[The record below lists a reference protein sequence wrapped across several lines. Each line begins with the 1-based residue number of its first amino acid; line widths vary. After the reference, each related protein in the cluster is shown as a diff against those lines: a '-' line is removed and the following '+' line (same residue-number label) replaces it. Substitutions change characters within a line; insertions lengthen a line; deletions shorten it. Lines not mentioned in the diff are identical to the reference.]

1 MKNVRRLFAAF
12 IAGSL
17 IALTTIFGIVPAHAE
32 IDVSHLQTCL
42 KEEGSSL
49 DVLVLMDSS
58 RSLRDA
64 KPDEAAGRE
73 FDKGSD
79 PERKRGKILK
89 SSLKILRS
97 LAEESGRSFNI
108 SLRNFG
114 KNSDPAELGK
124 LKERWVDWTD
134 ETSDGDLSEFV
145 EKAVYDD
152 SPGTQWT
159 NGLISAQDQFKK
171 RIGQAKLAGT
181 SSCSIMFWIT
191 DGAPTDPTAPIC
203 AASGNASINWFR
215 ENNILILGGLLKPQ
229 EPAEAAK
236 AAQFGPLVRGKNCGE
251 NRDGWTRGEV
261 IEANE
266 IGDLAW
272 GFVGLIASIKNLI
285 NLNGDGSSFNVDPST
300 SHIEIYT
307 RKSSGNWEIK
317 KPDGT
322 VFCSDSNRGTRCKVQ
337 DDPDVGIITITIFPD
352 KPIDAA
358 GTWSISPA
366 INSDDFLVYGGLST
380 SSGDTSNT
388 KPNLVISKYSSQP
401 EEGKEASF
409 LASLVNPDG
418 SAFSLNGYKSVSI
431 CAKVA
436 SSPVA
441 SCESGKS
448 FANLTVVPST
458 TDKSVAFE
466 AVLVS
471 EKDPTR
477 DAYRISATV
486 KINCIPSGF
495 FPSLVCEKD
504 PCVLTNLANK
514 NSKATSI
521 LIVKAPSSG
530 GQGGTVTLLGT
541 TILADDIEDRGD
553 GHFKFVVQKENGEIV
568 EWNNENQ
575 TLSPGDKLT
584 VTVSTDQGGTS
595 EIQGV
600 LKYRVSANGQ
610 EIVRQLDFKFNVG
623 AAKDWPVL
631 IGLMLLAYLFT
642 VGLPYAYLLWSA
654 RRRAVLLVADNEFA
668 YLEEPVSISQSGKVV
683 SKASKVEN
691 ALAASLDPSHEGLKF
706 EEVESGAR
714 SISIGNVH
722 IEVIPPKWNPFV
734 EPVTHIYIKDNHI
747 LTTFGGSEFLQDRAF
762 FSRSLTGEAVIYF
775 ASEENIAPRAADQ
788 VESFEPASKSELFTS
803 TSTKAQ
809 GEDLLI
815 NSGEIFAT
823 ALYLVPR
830 YENRRKS
837 LSEVNSKL
845 KTTLEGA
852 NLGVH
857 IAELRQSAL
866 DAELLRL
873 EELKKAALEQSA
885 KKSDKKESKAKKS
898 DVQDQDQTEQ
908 IDKPRSIFEEEIKSN
923 KKSLFSDE
931 TDTPE
936 SDSGKK
942 LW

>member
-1 MKNVRRLFAAF
+1 MKKVKRLFSTVT
-12 IAGSL
+12 AGSL
-17 IALTTIFGIVPAHAE
+17 VALTTIFGIAPAQAA
-32 IDVSHLQTCL
+32 IDVSYLQTCL

-64 KPDEAAGRE
+64 KPNEAAARE

-114 KNSDPAELGK
+114 DNSDPVELGK
-124 LKERWVDWTD
+124 LKDRWVDWTD
-134 ETSDGDLSEFV
+134 DTSDGDLTEFV
-145 EKAVYDD
+145 ERAVYDD

-181 SSCSIMFWIT
+181 SSCAIMFWIT

-229 EPAEAAK
+229 EPTEAAK
-236 AAQFGPLVRGKNCGE
+236 AAQFGPLVRGENCGE
-251 NRDGWTRGEV
+251 NKDGWTRGEV

-272 GFVGLIASIKNLI
+272 GFVSLIASIKNLI
-285 NLNGDGSSFNVDPST
+285 NLNGNGSTFNVDPST

-307 RKSSGNWEIK
+307 RKSSSNWEIK

-322 VFCSDSNRGTRCKVQ
+322 VFCSDSNRGSQCKVQ

-358 GTWSISPA
+358 GVWSISPA
-366 INSDDFLVYGGLST
+366 VNSDDFLVYGGLNTNSA
-380 SSGDTSNT
+380 GALKT
-388 KPNLVISKYSSQP
+388 KPSLVISQFSP
-401 EEGKEASF
+401 EAEEGKEASF

-418 SAFSLNGYKSVSI
+418 SPFSLNGYKSVSI

-436 SSPVA
+436 SSPKE
-441 SCESGKS
+441 SCVSGQS
-448 FANLTVVPST
+448 SANLTVIPST
-458 TDKSVAFE
+458 TDKSVSFE

-471 EKDPTR
+471 EKDPSR
-477 DAYRISATV
+477 KYRIPATA
-486 KINCIPSGF
+486 KINVIPSGF
-495 FPSLVCEKD
+495 FPSLACEND
-504 PCVLTNLANK
+504 PCVLKNLANK
-514 NSKATSI
+514 NSKSVTN
-521 LIVKAPSSG
+521 LIVKAPTSG
-530 GQGGTVTLLGT
+530 GQGGTVTLLGYS
-541 TILADDIEDRGD
+541 ILADDIDERGD
-553 GHFKFVVQKENGEIV
+553 GHFEFVIQKENGV
-568 EWNNENQ
+568 TVPWNDESQ
-575 TLSPGDKLT
+575 TLSPGDKLVLT
-584 VTVSTDQGGTS
+584 VTTDLGGRS

-600 LKYRVSANGQ
+600 MKYKVSANGQ

-623 AAKDWPVL
+623 NAKNWPVL
-631 IGLMLLAYLFT
+631 IGLMLLAYLIT
-642 VGLPYAYLLWSA
+642 VGLPYLYLLWSA

-668 YLEEPVSISQSGKVV
+668 YLEEPVTISQNGKVA
-683 SKASKVEN
+683 SRASKVEN
-691 ALAASLDPSHEGLKF
+691 TLATSLEPSHEGLKF
-706 EEVESGAR
+706 EVIENGAR
-714 SISIGNVH
+714 EISIGNVH

-734 EPVTHIYIKDNHI
+734 EPVTHISIKDNHVM
-747 LTTFGGSEFLQDRAF
+747 TTFGGSEFLQERAF
-762 FSRSLTGEAVIYF
+762 FSRSLTGEAMLF
-775 ASEENIAPRAADQ
+775 FPSEENIAPRMAQ
-788 VESFEPASKSELFTS
+788 EVESFEPASKSELFS
-803 TSTKAQ
+803 SSATKAQ
-809 GEDLLI
+809 GEELVI
-815 NSGEIFAT
+815 ASGEIFAT

-837 LSEVNSKL
+837 LSDVNSKL
-845 KTTLEGA
+845 KNTVEGA

-857 IAELRQSAL
+857 ISELRQAAL
-866 DAELLRL
+866 DEELLRL
-873 EELKKAALEQSA
+873 EELKKAALAQAA
-885 KKSDKKESKAKKS
+885 KKNDKKEPKVKKD
-898 DVQDQDQTEQ
+898 DVKTKDQTEQ
-908 IDKPRSIFEEEIKSN
+908 TDKPRSLFEEEIKSSEKN
-923 KKSLFSDE
+923 LFSDE
-931 TDTPE
+931 TDTPD